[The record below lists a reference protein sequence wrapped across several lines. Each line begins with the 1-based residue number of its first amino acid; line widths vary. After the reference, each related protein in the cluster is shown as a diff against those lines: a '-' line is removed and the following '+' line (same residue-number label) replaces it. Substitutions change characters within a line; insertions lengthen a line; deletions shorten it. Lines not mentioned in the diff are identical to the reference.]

1 MNWAESRRLALITK
15 AVYPIGTRVRAI
27 FIDDIN
33 APPKGMEG
41 VVTHVD
47 DIGTVFVHWDEP
59 GYVSGVVVADG
70 TDKLAIIY
78 DEEKK

>member
-1 MNWAESRRLALITK
+1 
-15 AVYPIGTRVRAI
+15 
-27 FIDDIN
+27 
-33 APPKGMEG
+33 MEG